1 MMQALTPKVLAA
13 IAALTL
19 SSTAAYAAPNA
30 SVAKTVP
37 VKMSDQKLDR
47 IAAGTGSTPS
57 SSGFRFTA
65 ICSFGN
71 NCSGNGGSNNGN
83 SKGLLNVG
91 NGTLAG
97 ASDLS
102 GNAVY
107 VW

>member
-13 IAALTL
+13 IAALAV
-19 SSTAAYAAPNA
+19 SSTAAYAAPA
-30 SVAKTVP
+30 APAAKSVP

-47 IAAGTGSTPS
+47 VAAGTGAPAPRVT
-57 SSGFRFTA
+57 TVV
-65 ICSFGN
+65 CSFGN

-83 SKGLLNVG
+83 SKGFINVA

-97 ASDLS
+97 SAILS
-102 GNAVY
+102 GNAIY